1 MHFKNSGNE
10 NEFLENEFTGGK
22 NNSSLA
28 AFTAQNCKNFKPDE
42 EEEVVADEPIS
53 CYNCRY
59 RRWSEK
65 SFLCCKQ
72 I

>member
-1 MHFKNSGNE
+1 MHFKNSRNE
-10 NEFLENEFTGGK
+10 KEFLENEFKGGK
-22 NNSSLA
+22 NNSPLA
-28 AFTAQNCKNFKPDE
+28 AITAQNCMNFKPDE
-42 EEEVVADEPIS
+42 EEEAVADEPIS

-59 RRWSEK
+59 RRWTEK